1 MRVAFISHC
10 QAIDAHL
17 INAVAEHHELVGVL
31 KPGPRL
37 PRQKRRK
44 LTLKKVARKVQSYWY
59 SSYYAKMD
67 VALNQVFF
75 GSAEAEFALPP
86 VDVPR
91 AELQLETGLELM
103 RSWAPDVIVVSG
115 APILKPVL
123 YEIAPIAVNVHLGLA
138 PDYRGEHTLFM
149 PLLRGDYDRIGA
161 TLHRL
166 DAGIDTGA
174 VLARIYPELSP
185 DDDETSLVIKSVQM
199 MARTLN
205 DFLEDLDAGRANKLS
220 GAFPTVRETGGGATP
235 PGGFNIKYADRSVL
249 DDARF
254 RVRRA
259 MGNRP
264 KPRPARVERFY

>member
-10 QAIDAHL
+10 HAIDAYL

-31 KPGPRL
+31 RPGPRL
-37 PRQKRRK
+37 GKKKRRK

-67 VALNQVFF
+67 VALNHVLFE
-75 GSAEAEFALPP
+75 SADASFAVEP

-91 AELQLETGLELM
+91 KELHASTGLELM
-103 RSWAPDVIVVSG
+103 KSWSPDVIVVSG
-115 APILKPVL
+115 APILKPSL
-123 YEIAPIAVNVHLGLA
+123 YELAPNAVNVHLGLA

-166 DAGIDTGA
+166 DVGVDTGA
-174 VLARIYPELSP
+174 VLARIYPELES
-185 DDDETSLVIKSVQM
+185 DDDETSLVIKSVRM

-205 DFLEDLDAGRANKLS
+205 DFLEDLAGGRADNHS
-220 GAFPTVRETGGGATP
+220 GGFPTVRETGAFATP
-235 PGGFNIKYADRSVL
+235 PGGFNIKYADRSVV

-254 RVRRA
+254 RVRRV